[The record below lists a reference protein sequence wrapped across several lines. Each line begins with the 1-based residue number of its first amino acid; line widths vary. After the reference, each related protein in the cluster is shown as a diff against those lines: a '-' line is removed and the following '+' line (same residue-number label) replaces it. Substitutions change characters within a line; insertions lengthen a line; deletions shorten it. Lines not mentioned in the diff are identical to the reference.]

1 MLDASAILALL
12 NDEPGAD
19 SVAEALPGA
28 VASAVNVSEAMA
40 KLADAGMPEPA
51 VAQALAILGLE
62 IHPFEETQALA
73 AAMLRP
79 KTRAQGLSFG
89 DRACLALGLRLA
101 LPVIT
106 ADRGW
111 KTLKLGAKV
120 ELIR

>member
-1 MLDASAILALL
+1 M

-19 SVAEALPGA
+19 RVAQALEGA

-40 KLADAGMPEPA
+40 KLAEAGMPEAA
-51 VAQALAILGLE
+51 VAEAVSVLGLE
-62 IHPFEETQALA
+62 VHPFDETLALA

-79 KTRAQGLSFG
+79 RTRSLGLSFG
-89 DRACLALGLRLA
+89 DRACLSLGLRLS

-106 ADRGW
+106 ADRRW
-111 KTLKLGAKV
+111 KALRLGVRV